1 MAKKILKDITDGPE
15 SDVVVNH
22 INSRLKKGL
31 NTNIYVIGLS
41 GTGKSSTSQRI
52 AELVNENREGKTG
65 IYIVD
70 SLLELLKAIRNS
82 KQKDVIIIEEVSV
95 LFPSRRAISI
105 ENVSIGKVMDT
116 IRKKL
121 LCIISNAP
129 IWNSI
134 DSHMRAMGHIVIE
147 TLRINRKKQVVISKF
162 HRLQTN
168 PGSGKTYKHTMRR
181 KEREVQRMF
190 TRMPSLEKWEAYERN
205 KDRFMDQLYQD
216 LQHRQKMKQ
225 NKMDK
230 EMGKNIIGHKDR
242 PTDKQWN
249 AHQLVRIQGLSV
261 KKAAES
267 EGISPQSLSNRLYLY
282 DKKLI
287 PLENSA
293 NQVEKPI

>member
-1 MAKKILKDITDGPE
+1 MAKKVIKDITDGPE
-15 SDVVVNH
+15 ADVVVNH
-22 INSRLKKGL
+22 IESRLKRGL

-52 AELVNENREGKTG
+52 AELVKEKRQDDTG

-70 SLLELLKAIRNS
+70 SLLDLLDAINKA
-82 KQKDVIIIEEVSV
+82 KKKDVIIIEEVSV

-105 ENVSIGKVMDT
+105 ENLSIGKVMDT
-116 IRKKL
+116 IRKNL

-147 TLRINRKKQVVISKF
+147 TLRINRKKGVVISKF

-190 TRMPSLEKWEAYERN
+190 TRMPSLDKWEAYERK
-205 KDRFMDQLYQD
+205 KDQFMRELYQD
-216 LQHRQKMKQ
+216 LKNRQEIKKKKME
-225 NKMDK
+225 K
-230 EMGKNIIGHKDR
+230 EMGKVERQIITQPTHKEMI
-242 PTDKQWN
+242 
-249 AHQLVRIQGLSV
+249 AHTLVNVQGLTLEE
-261 KKAAES
+261 AAKR
-267 EGISPQSLSNRLYLY
+267 EGVTNQAIHNRL
-282 DKKLI
+282 KKL
-287 PLENSA
+287 ENKTKLLGESS
-293 NQVEKPI
+293 KSTLKG